1 MHAIPLW
8 TVAFACLSVILLLSG
23 LDDLIPVAIVL
34 WHRLKERK
42 IEPLEPAHAR
52 PPIALL
58 EGGTEQRRIAIF
70 VPCWRE
76 SAVIGN
82 MVRHNLAA
90 IQYANYDFFLG
101 VYPNDQETVRV
112 AQGLAAVFPNV
123 HVAITCDPG
132 PTSKAD
138 CLNCIFKRM
147 TDFENDEGA
156 AFDTVVLHDAEDIIH
171 PDALSL
177 IDRERNSYQ
186 MVQVPVL
193 PIATPLTEITHG
205 VYVDEFSEFQTI
217 DMRAREY
224 SHSFVPSNGVGTGFA
239 REILDGLAAERGEV
253 FDAASLTEDY
263 EIGVH
268 IHAAGYKQTF
278 AKLRTAYDTLVAT
291 REYFPRTV
299 RTAIRQRTRW
309 VTGIA
314 LQCWERRGW
323 RGSWRTKYWFWR
335 DRKGLWAN
343 PLSLLTNLLFLAGL
357 IDWAASAVQD
367 RPWMFAIENPTLFLL
382 SVLTTALQCFRI
394 ALRMFCVMRIFG
406 ISFALGVPLRSFAGN
421 LINCVAS
428 IRAIFR
434 YIEARRQGRKHA
446 WLKTEHAYP
455 TSAAL
460 VQQRGE
466 LSEVLIKGRLLSET
480 TLSGVKAL
488 MAPGQDLGEVLLM
501 KGLVSEEE
509 LCRCQ
514 SLHSGV
520 MSGHVEMAA
529 VRPSVVRSL
538 PNHLTR
544 RFGVLPVAVHHGR
557 LLVAV
562 ATVPPADAFEEMK
575 NFTGLAIDF
584 QLVTRSNFNELSKL
598 AC

>member
-1 MHAIPLW
+1 MHAFPLW
-8 TVAFACLSVILLLSG
+8 TYAFGCLSVILLLSG
-23 LDDLIPVAIVL
+23 VDDLIPVAIVL
-34 WHRLKERK
+34 WHRLKEPKR
-42 IEPLEPAHAR
+42 EPIDTTPAR

-58 EGGTEQRRIAIF
+58 EGGTQRRIAIF

-101 VYPNDQETVRV
+101 VYPNDPDTVRV

-123 HVAITCDPG
+123 HVAITCEPG

-138 CLNCIFKRM
+138 CLNCIFKHM
-147 TDFENDEGA
+147 TEFEKQEDA

-177 IDRERNSYQ
+177 IDRERYSYA

-205 VYVDEFSEFQTI
+205 VYIDEFSEFQTI
-217 DMRAREY
+217 DMRARQY
-224 SHSFVPSNGVGTGFA
+224 SRSFVPSNGVGTGFA
-239 REILDGLAAERGEV
+239 REILDQLAAERGEV

-323 RGSWRTKYWFWR
+323 RGSWRTKYWYWR

-343 PLSLLTNLLFLAGL
+343 PVSLLTNLLFLAGL
-357 IDWAASAVQD
+357 LDWAASAVQD
-367 RPWMFAIENPTLFLL
+367 RPWIFAMDNPTLFLL
-382 SVLTTALQCFRI
+382 SLLTIGLQCLRI
-394 ALRMFCVMRIFG
+394 TIRMFCVMRIFG
-406 ISFALGVPLRSFAGN
+406 LSFAMGVPLRSFAGN

-466 LSEVLIKGRLLSET
+466 LSEVLIKGRLLTET

-520 MSGHVEMAA
+520 MSGRVETEG
-529 VRPSVVRSL
+529 VKPSVARSL
-538 PNHLTR
+538 PKHLTR

-557 LLVAV
+557 LLVAA

-575 NFTGLAIDF
+575 HFTGLAIDF

-598 AC
+598 AW